1 MQTVVSKIGNNN
13 LILSVLSLMWLL
25 STNLDI
31 DKFFSS
37 WYKHET

>member
-1 MQTVVSKIGNNN
+1 MQTVVSNIGNTN
-13 LILSVLSLMWLL
+13 LILSVLSFMLLL
-25 STNLDI
+25 SPNLDI